1 MFPKTFGQ
9 NTLTAFGHARGGNS
23 GETAFVSP
31 ILSHLNTFFGR
42 DWLAPSLFFWHFFQ
56 RFLPPL
62 AV

>member
-42 DWLAPSLFFWHFFQ
+42 NWLAPSLFF
-56 RFLPPL
+56 
-62 AV
+62 